1 MEDNAAPNLPKRV
14 VRTITLTQEDLTL
27 LDGIERVMSRTGLRI
42 KTDSKLIR
50 AAIQVANASLQDQS
64 YNVME
69 IAEKVVKEDGRSLSR
84 LIEKQKKLNVDPS
97 LIRITTNSE
106 IDGYDSNF
114 NLAAFEEKLPI
125 VFFTTIQILVQMG
138 SGTI

>member
-1 MEDNAAPNLPKRV
+1 MEDNSQSNLPKRI

-50 AAIQVANASLQDQS
+50 AAIQVAHASLEDKS
-64 YNVME
+64 YNVMD

-84 LIEKQKKLNVDPS
+84 L
-97 LIRITTNSE
+97 
-106 IDGYDSNF
+106 
-114 NLAAFEEKLPI
+114 LAKENKD
-125 VFFTTIQILVQMG
+125 
-138 SGTI
+138 

>member
-1 MEDNAAPNLPKRV
+1 MEDNSQLNLPKRI

-50 AAIQVANASLQDQS
+50 AAIQVAHASLEDKP
-64 YNVME
+64 YNVMD

-84 LIEKQKKLNVDPS
+84 L
-97 LIRITTNSE
+97 
-106 IDGYDSNF
+106 
-114 NLAAFEEKLPI
+114 LAKENKD
-125 VFFTTIQILVQMG
+125 
-138 SGTI
+138 